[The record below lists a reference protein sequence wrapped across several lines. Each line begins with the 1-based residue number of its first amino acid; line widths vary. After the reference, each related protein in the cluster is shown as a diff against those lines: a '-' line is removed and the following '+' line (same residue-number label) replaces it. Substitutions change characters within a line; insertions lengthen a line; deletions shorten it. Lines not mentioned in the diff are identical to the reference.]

1 MGRDEYRRLNN
12 QLRRETDQARK
23 LWLTKQCEEIE
34 NLDLSGQMDIV
45 YRKVKQ
51 LTSTKGNGKGQ
62 NVLKDRQGNTL
73 TEAESIRARWK
84 EYIEE
89 LCAKNDKPVELP
101 IEEQQQINDDDLG
114 PSTNESELT
123 AVIERPKEKKAE
135 GDDGIPVEFIKAL
148 NASEQEEFFNIC
160 MDIYQR
166 GEWPDDFCKSILV
179 PLEKMKNATRCE
191 DHRTISLITHAS

>member
-1 MGRDEYRRLNN
+1 
-12 QLRRETDQARK
+12 
-23 LWLTKQCEEIE
+23 
-34 NLDLSGQMDIV
+34 MDIV

-73 TEAESIRARWK
+73 TEAESIKATWK

-89 LCAKNDKPVELP
+89 LCAKNDK
-101 IEEQQQINDDDLG
+101 QINDDDLG

-135 GDDGIPVEFIKAL
+135 GDDGIPAEFIKAL
-148 NASEQEEFFNIC
+148 NTSAQEEFLNIC